1 MLGSHAHPLPFI
13 KAGYLLKLEP
23 KLSPA
28 QLRGSRHGGAGGGGR
43 GVVKGEMEEAEDG
56 GGGDEKRES

>member
-1 MLGSHAHPLPFI
+1 M

-28 QLRGSRHGGAGGGGR
+28 QLRGSRHGGAGGGW

-56 GGGDEKRES
+56 GGGDETRES

>member
-28 QLRGSRHGGAGGGGR
+28 QLRGSRHGGAGGGR

>member
-1 MLGSHAHPLPFI
+1 MEEL
-13 KAGYLLKLEP
+13 
-23 KLSPA
+23 
-28 QLRGSRHGGAGGGGR
+28 GGGR